1 MATTS
6 AGVSELYKG
15 GKAKQ
20 SQKSLKPK
28 KIKISKTIKIKK

>member
-28 KIKISKTIKIKK
+28 KN